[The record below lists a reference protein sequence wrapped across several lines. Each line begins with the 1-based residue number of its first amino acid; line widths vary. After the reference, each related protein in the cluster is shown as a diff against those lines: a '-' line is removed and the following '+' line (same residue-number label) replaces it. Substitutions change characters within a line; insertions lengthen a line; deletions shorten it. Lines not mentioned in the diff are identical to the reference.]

1 MELLSQGAEA
11 VRPALLLHSST
22 PTRAD
27 PTRTLATGERT
38 DGSGE
43 GARARAVGL
52 AKGLRRREGGR
63 ARFSAPVCVVSFGRA
78 RERRATCVA
87 HARTGAFGGGIAG
100 GGSASATRGG

>member
-11 VRPALLLHSST
+11 VRPALPR
-22 PTRAD
+22 PTD
-27 PTRTLATGERT
+27 PTRTLATGDRT

-63 ARFSAPVCVVSFGRA
+63 ERFSAPVCALSRLGGRVNGGRCVSRALARA
-78 RERRATCVA
+78 RLAVGLRVVAVRLLRAVDE
-87 HARTGAFGGGIAG
+87 
-100 GGSASATRGG
+100 SS